1 MHYEVHGDG
10 FPIVMITG
18 VSFCLK
24 IWDNVLIDSL
34 SKQFKVILFDNR
46 GAGQTDIPEGEYTIK
61 MMADD
66 TTGLM
71 DALNIERAHILGFSM
86 GGMIAQEVALNYPQ
100 KVEKLILWG
109 TTCGGRKAV
118 PPDLSAYKL
127 LLGAIE
133 DLTPER
139 IVKSTIPLAYTQEFI
154 KNNPEY
160 ISAKIQKILK
170 CRIPFSSYARQVKS
184 MFNFNTCRRLKKND
198 IPTLILQGKKDILV
212 PPKNGEILAELIPS
226 KKFVLFEKS
235 AHAIFP
241 HEPDLFLNVLF
252 EFLT

>member
-1 MHYEVHGDG
+1 MPKVKVNGINMHYEVHGDG

-109 TTCGGRKAV
+109 TT
-118 PPDLSAYKL
+118 
-127 LLGAIE
+127 
-133 DLTPER
+133 
-139 IVKSTIPLAYTQEFI
+139 
-154 KNNPEY
+154 
-160 ISAKIQKILK
+160 
-170 CRIPFSSYARQVKS
+170 
-184 MFNFNTCRRLKKND
+184 
-198 IPTLILQGKKDILV
+198 
-212 PPKNGEILAELIPS
+212 
-226 KKFVLFEKS
+226 
-235 AHAIFP
+235 
-241 HEPDLFLNVLF
+241 
-252 EFLT
+252 